1 MFNDFRMMEE
11 KEKKACEEEIA
22 GIQLGREYGSGAHIA
37 TDEEIKE
44 SVELINPDDGTKD
57 RG

>member
-1 MFNDFRMMEE
+1 MEKE
-11 KEKKACEEEIA
+11 EKKACEEEIA
-22 GIQLGREYGSGAHIA
+22 GIQLGREYGSGLHVA

-44 SVELINPDDGTKD
+44 SVDVVNPDDGTLE